1 VTEILDDLPRYRMIK
16 EKLECPS
23 NKIGEILKT
32 VRDEYAGRRMD
43 LRDGVKIIFEDA
55 WLHVRGSNTEPIVRL
70 VVEARDEARARRILD
85 GVLEL
90 VAHVLR

>member
-1 VTEILDDLPRYRMIK
+1 
-16 EKLECPS
+16 
-23 NKIGEILKT
+23 
-32 VRDEYAGRRMD
+32 MD

-90 VAHVLR
+90 VSHVLR